1 MMIQIYRRLIRKF
14 FGNKENMKYY
24 TLNGILFTIVT
35 IFTKGYAIKFLDR
48 LGGNSFHY
56 SLFNALPGFIAIFT
70 ILPGIIM
77 IQKARH
83 KRKILENFFY
93 LSRAFPLL
101 LAIVPFLPEGIRP
114 LSFVLVY
121 GLMNFPESI
130 SATALQSF
138 TGDVFAPKDR
148 AEALT
153 SRNSLSQIAQL
164 AFSILVG
171 FVLSMSTT
179 NRGAIITYQVLI
191 VLGFLIGL
199 KEVSFLKKLKETAV
213 ESTPEKV
220 HVLESLKGLFGH
232 KSFRSFL
239 YCSLVFHFGWQSGW
253 PLFNLYQITYLG
265 ADEKWLTIIAVATAF
280 FSVVS
285 FPFWQKMVKKRGNKF
300 AIILVTFG
308 MGLTP
313 ILYAVSETLIIITL
327 MQAVIGFFT
336 AGFAVV
342 MLGSLLEASPPG
354 ERLLSTALHATLTS
368 VTLAVA
374 PLIGNVVFE
383 RFGIHN
389 AMYFTASLRILG
401 SLTFLIRFLRSEEFR
416 KSSWK
421 MRKKA

>member
-101 LAIVPFLPEGIRP
+101 LAIVPFLPEGVRP
-114 LSFVLVY
+114 LGFVLVY

-171 FVLSMSTT
+171 FVLSLSTT

-191 VLGFLIGL
+191 VLGFLI
-199 KEVSFLKKLKETAV
+199 
-213 ESTPEKV
+213 
-220 HVLESLKGLFGH
+220 
-232 KSFRSFL
+232 
-239 YCSLVFHFGWQSGW
+239 
-253 PLFNLYQITYLG
+253 
-265 ADEKWLTIIAVATAF
+265 
-280 FSVVS
+280 
-285 FPFWQKMVKKRGNKF
+285 
-300 AIILVTFG
+300 
-308 MGLTP
+308 
-313 ILYAVSETLIIITL
+313 
-327 MQAVIGFFT
+327 
-336 AGFAVV
+336 
-342 MLGSLLEASPPG
+342 
-354 ERLLSTALHATLTS
+354 
-368 VTLAVA
+368 
-374 PLIGNVVFE
+374 
-383 RFGIHN
+383 
-389 AMYFTASLRILG
+389 
-401 SLTFLIRFLRSEEFR
+401 
-416 KSSWK
+416 
-421 MRKKA
+421 

>member
-1 MMIQIYRRLIRKF
+1 MTQIYRRLIRKL
-14 FGNKENMKYY
+14 FGTKENMKYY
-24 TLNGILFTIVT
+24 ALNGILFTIVT

-77 IQKARH
+77 IQKSRN

-101 LAIVPFLPEGIRP
+101 LTIVPFLPQAVRP

-171 FVLSMSTT
+171 FVLSLSTT
-179 NRGAIITYQVLI
+179 NNGVILIYQVLI
-191 VLGFLIGL
+191 VLSFLIGL
-199 KEVSFLKKLKETAV
+199 KEVSFLKRLRTTAV
-213 ESTPEKV
+213 EAIPDKV
-220 HVLESLKGLFGH
+220 HVLDSIKGLFAH

-253 PLFNLYQITYLG
+253 PLFNIYQITYLG

-285 FPFWQKMVKKRGNKF
+285 FPFWQRMVKVRGNKF

-313 ILYAVSETLIIITL
+313 ILYAISETLIIITL
-327 MQAVIGFFT
+327 MQVAIGFFT

-368 VTLAVA
+368 ATLAVA
-374 PLIGNVVFE
+374 PLIGNLVFE
-383 RFGIHN
+383 HLGIHN
-389 AMYFTASLRILG
+389 ALYFTATLRILG

-416 KSSWK
+416 NASWK
-421 MRKKA
+421 LKKKA